1 MSRQPPGATHLV
13 LVRGSSGI
21 ASGNVPGV
29 KILVP
34 DVPFDLDFP
43 SLLPDGGASFAPGG
57 TDTVVAYAMNEPV
70 PEEHTDAEMLVTWSS
85 PPKILADAARRLPR
99 LRWVQTLSAGPDVA
113 LRAGFGPDVV
123 ISSGQ
128 SLHDDT
134 VTEHTLALVLA
145 TVRRIDV
152 SLAAQREHH
161 WAKEIAFAQADPVTG
176 REYTL
181 DGARVTIWGFGSIA
195 LRLAPLLTALG
206 ARVTGVASRAGER
219 SGYPVVG
226 PDGLDALLAET
237 DLLISLLP
245 AIPATRHILDARL
258 LGLLPPSARFVN
270 VGRGATVDEEA
281 LADALQ
287 SGRLAGAALDVME
300 TEPLPEDSPLWD
312 LPNLILTPHVAGGRP
327 RGAARFLADQLTA
340 WRTDAELRNVATR

>member
-1 MSRQPPGATHLV
+1 MLLG
-13 LVRGSSGI
+13 
-21 ASGNVPGV
+21 SGNVPDV

-57 TDTVVAYAMNEPV
+57 ADTVATYAMNEPV
-70 PEEHTDAEMLVTWSS
+70 PEEHTDADVLVTWSS
-85 PPKILADAARRLPR
+85 PPKIVADAAARLTR

-113 LRAGFGPDVV
+113 LRAGFGADVV

-134 VTEHTLALVLA
+134 VAEHALALILA
-145 TVRRIDV
+145 STRRIDV
-152 SLAAQREHH
+152 ALTAQREHR
-161 WAKEIAFAQADPVTG
+161 WAKEIAFAQADPATD

-206 ARVTGVASRAGER
+206 AVVTGVASRAGER

-226 PDGLDALLAET
+226 ADGLEPLLQET

-245 AIPATRHILDARL
+245 ASPATRHVLDARL
-258 LGLLPPSARFVN
+258 LDLLPTSARFVN
-270 VGRGATVDEEA
+270 VGRGATVDEAA
-281 LADALQ
+281 LIDALR

-300 TEPLPEDSPLWD
+300 TEPLPAGSPLWD
-312 LPNLILTPHVAGGRP
+312 APHLILTPHVAGGRP
-327 RGAARFLADQLTA
+327 RGAAKFLAAQLTSY
-340 WRTDAELRNVATR
+340 RTGTHLQNTTAR

>member
-1 MSRQPPGATHLV
+1 MA
-13 LVRGSSGI
+13 SGE
-21 ASGNVPGV
+21 SGNVPAV

-43 SLLPDGGASFAPGG
+43 ALLPDGGASFAPGG
-57 TDTVVAYAMNEPV
+57 TDAVVPYSVNEPI
-70 PEEHTDAEMLVTWSS
+70 PDEHTDAEILVVWGN
-85 PPKILADAARRLPR
+85 PPKVLADAARRLKR
-99 LRWVQTLSAGPDVA
+99 LRWVQTLAAGPDLV
-113 LRAGFGPDVV
+113 LDSDFGPDVV
-123 ISSGQ
+123 VSSGQ

-134 VTEHTLALVLA
+134 VTEHTLALILA

-161 WAKEIAFAQADPVTG
+161 WAKEITFAQADPVTG

-195 LRLAPLLTALG
+195 LRLAPLLTTLG
-206 ARVTGVASRAGER
+206 AQVTGVASRAGER
-219 SGYPVVG
+219 SGYPVV
-226 PDGLDALLAET
+226 DAAGLDALLTET
-237 DLLISLLP
+237 DLLVSLLP
-245 AIPATRHILDARL
+245 ALPDTRHILDARL
-258 LGLLPPSARFVN
+258 LSLLPPSARFVN
-270 VGRGATVDEEA
+270 VGRGATVDEAA
-281 LADALQ
+281 LVDALT

-312 LPNLILTPHVAGGRP
+312 VPNLILTPHVAGGRP

-340 WRTDAELRNVATR
+340 WRAGTDLRNVATR

>member
-1 MSRQPPGATHLV
+1 M
-13 LVRGSSGI
+13 
-21 ASGNVPGV
+21 

-57 TDTVVAYAMNEPV
+57 PDTVATYAMTEPI
-70 PEEHTDAEMLVTWSS
+70 PAEHTDAEVLVTWSS
-85 PPKILADAARRLPR
+85 PPKIVADAAERMTA

-113 LRAGFGPDVV
+113 LRSGFAPDVV

-134 VTEHTLALVLA
+134 VTEHALALILA
-145 TVRRIDV
+145 SVRRIDV
-152 SLAAQREHH
+152 SLAAQREHR
-161 WAKEIAFAQADPVTG
+161 WAKEIAFAQADGVTG
-176 REYTL
+176 REYSL

-206 ARVTGVASRAGER
+206 AQVTGVASRAGER
-219 SGYPVVG
+219 SGYPVVDAG
-226 PDGLDALLAET
+226 GLDALLAET

-245 AIPATRHILDARL
+245 AVPATRHILDARL
-258 LGLLPPSARFVN
+258 LGLLPASARFVN
-270 VGRGATVDEEA
+270 VGRGATVDEAA
-281 LADALQ
+281 LEDALR

-312 LPNLILTPHVAGGRP
+312 VPNLILTPHVAGGRP
-327 RGAARFLADQLTA
+327 RGAARFLAEQLTA
-340 WRTDAELRNVATR
+340 WRAGDTLRNVATR

>member
-1 MSRQPPGATHLV
+1 VPRPLLISARPAGGVVP
-13 LVRGSSGI
+13 RP
-21 ASGNVPGV
+21 SGNVPGV

-43 SLLPDGGASFAPGG
+43 ARLPDGGASFGPGG

-70 PEEHTDAEMLVTWSS
+70 PEEHTDAEVLVTWSN
-85 PPKILADAARRLPR
+85 PPKLLADAARRLTR

-113 LRAGFGPDVV
+113 LRSGFGPDVL
-123 ISSGQ
+123 ITSGQ

-134 VTEHTLALVLA
+134 VAEHALALILA

-176 REYTL
+176 REFTL
-181 DGARVTIWGFGSIA
+181 DEARVTIWGFGSIA

-206 ARVTGVASRAGER
+206 AQVTGVASRAGER
-219 SGYPVVG
+219 SGYRVVG
-226 PDGLDALLAET
+226 ADGLDELLTET
-237 DLLISLLP
+237 DLLVSLLP
-245 AIPATRHILDARL
+245 AAPATRHALDARL
-258 LGLLPPSARFVN
+258 LQQLPPSARFVN
-270 VGRGATVDEEA
+270 VGRGATVDEAA
-281 LADALQ
+281 LIDALR

-300 TEPLPEDSPLWD
+300 TEPLPAESPLWET
-312 LPNLILTPHVAGGRP
+312 PNLILTPHVAGGRP
-327 RGAARFLADQLTA
+327 RGAARFLAEQLES
-340 WRTDAELRNVATR
+340 WRTGTALRNVTAR

>member
-1 MSRQPPGATHLV
+1 
-13 LVRGSSGI
+13 
-21 ASGNVPGV
+21 V

-70 PEEHTDAEMLVTWSS
+70 PEEHTDADVLVTWTS
-85 PPKILADAARRLPR
+85 PPKVVADAARRLTR

-113 LRAGFGPDVV
+113 MRAGFGPDVV
-123 ISSGQ
+123 ITSGQ

-134 VTEHTLALVLA
+134 VTEHALALILA
-145 TVRRIDV
+145 SVRRIDV
-152 SLAAQREHH
+152 SLAAQRERR
-161 WAKEIAFAQADPVTG
+161 WAKEITFAQADPVTG

-181 DGARVTIWGFGSIA
+181 DGARVTVWGFGSIA

-219 SGYPVVG
+219 AGYPVVDA
-226 PDGLDALLAET
+226 DGLDALLAET
-237 DLLISLLP
+237 DLLVSLLP
-245 AIPATRHILDARL
+245 ASPATRHILDARL
-258 LGLLPPSARFVN
+258 LALLPPSARFVN
-270 VGRGATVDEEA
+270 VGRGATVDEAA
-281 LADALQ
+281 LVDALR

-312 LPNLILTPHVAGGRP
+312 APNLILTPHIAGGRP
-327 RGAARFLADQLTA
+327 RGAARLLAEQLTA
-340 WRTDAELRNVATR
+340 WRSGTPLRNTTPR

>member
-1 MSRQPPGATHLV
+1 
-13 LVRGSSGI
+13 
-21 ASGNVPGV
+21 V

-85 PPKILADAARRLPR
+85 PPKVLADAARRMPR

-128 SLHDDT
+128 TLHDDT
-134 VTEHTLALVLA
+134 VTEHALALILA

-161 WAKEIAFAQADPVTG
+161 WAKEIAFAQADPGTE

-181 DGARVTIWGFGSIA
+181 DGARVTVWGFGSIA
-195 LRLAPLLTALG
+195 LRLSPLLTALG
-206 ARVTGVASRAGER
+206 AQVTGVASRAGER

-237 DLLISLLP
+237 DLLVSLLP
-245 AIPATRHILDARL
+245 AVPATRHILDARL
-258 LGLLPPSARFVN
+258 LSLLPPSARFVN
-270 VGRGATVDEEA
+270 VGRGATVDEAA
-281 LADALQ
+281 LIDALR

-312 LPNLILTPHVAGGRP
+312 VRNLILTPHVAGGRP

-340 WRTDAELRNVATR
+340 WRTDTESIRNRAPR

>member
-1 MSRQPPGATHLV
+1 MRCVPPAPAGATHLV
-13 LVRGSSGI
+13 LVQGSFP
-21 ASGNVPGV
+21 ARRLLSGNVPGV

-43 SLLPDGGASFAPGG
+43 SRLPDGGASFAPGG

-85 PPKILADAARRLPR
+85 PPKILADAARRLPH

-161 WAKEIAFAQADPVTG
+161 WAKEIAFAQGDPVTG

-181 DGARVTIWGFGSIA
+181 DGARVTVWGFGSIA
-195 LRLAPLLTALG
+195 LRLSPLLTALG
-206 ARVTGVASRAGER
+206 AQVTGVASHAGER

-237 DLLISLLP
+237 DLLVSLLP

-270 VGRGATVDEEA
+270 VGRGATVDEAA
-281 LADALQ
+281 LADALR

-312 LPNLILTPHVAGGRP
+312 VPT
-327 RGAARFLADQLTA
+327 
-340 WRTDAELRNVATR
+340 